1 MKKILCVAKREFLAT
16 VTTKA
21 FIIGIFVAPLLI
33 GVFIVMFPRMI
44 NRTPPKVVGE
54 IAIVDPTGQVTEGL
68 RAYLQPENF
77 IERREERSREAEEA
91 APPAVKAMISRT
103 PQGEQAVRQQL
114 DAAMGDVPQLTL
126 VPVDPSTDLEQAK
139 APLKVSGSGGKEN
152 QASRLALIV
161 IHPDAVQRAQGEDK
175 FGTYDLF
182 VRSKLDD
189 RIESDLRDGLREAI
203 VDARVR
209 HSGMSMDEIEAM
221 TTVKQPKSK
230 TVTAE
235 GERTTNEALNVF
247 MPAAFMILLLI
258 SSLTSSQ
265 MLLTSTV
272 EEKSSRVVEVLLSA
286 VSPFELLTGKILG
299 QMAIGF
305 LILVLYAGLGITA
318 LFSFAMLGLLDPML
332 IIFLLIFF
340 VIASF
345 TFASFMAAIGSAV
358 NEIREA
364 QGLLTPAMMVI
375 MIPWILWM
383 PISRDPNSALA
394 VSLSFVPGL
403 GNFVMLLRMASNSP
417 PPMWQVG
424 LSIAV
429 CAAGAAGTVWAASKV
444 FRIGLLMFGKPPT
457 FGTLIRW
464 IRMS

>member
-21 FIIGIFVAPLLI
+21 FIIGIFIAPLLI
-33 GVFIVMFPRMI
+33 GVFVVIFPRMI

-54 IAIVDPTGQVTEGL
+54 IAIADPTGQVTEGL
-68 RAYLQPENF
+68 RTYLKPENF
-77 IERREERSREAEEA
+77 LKRREERSREAEEA
-91 APPAVKAMISRT
+91 APPAVKAMIGKA
-103 PQGEQAVRQQL
+103 PQAEQAVQQQL
-114 DAAMGDVPQLTL
+114 NAALGDLPQLTL
-126 VPVDPSTDLEQAK
+126 VSVDPGSDLDKAK
-139 APLKVSGSGGKEN
+139 EPLKAAGTGN
-152 QASRLALIV
+152 QSARLALIV
-161 IHPDAVQRAQGEDK
+161 IHPDAVQRAPGQDK

-189 RIESDLRDGLREAI
+189 RIESDLRDGLQKAI

-209 HSGMSMDEIEAM
+209 HSGMSMDEIQAL
-221 TTVKQPKSK
+221 TTVKEPKSK

-235 GERTTNEALNVF
+235 GERTTNEALNMF
-247 MPAAFMILLLI
+247 LPMAFMILLLI

-299 QMAIGF
+299 QLAIGF
-305 LILVLYAGLGITA
+305 LILILYAGLGIVA
-318 LFSFAMLGLLDPML
+318 LFSFAMIGLLDPIL
-332 IIFLLIFF
+332 IVFLLIFF

-364 QGLLTPAMMVI
+364 QGLMTPVMMVL
-375 MIPWILWM
+375 MIPWVLWM
-383 PISRDPNSALA
+383 PITRDPNSVLAL
-394 VSLSFVPGL
+394 SLSFVPGL
-403 GNFVMLLRMASNSP
+403 GNFVMLLRLASNSP

-429 CAAGAAGTVWAASKV
+429 CAAGAAGTVWAAAKV